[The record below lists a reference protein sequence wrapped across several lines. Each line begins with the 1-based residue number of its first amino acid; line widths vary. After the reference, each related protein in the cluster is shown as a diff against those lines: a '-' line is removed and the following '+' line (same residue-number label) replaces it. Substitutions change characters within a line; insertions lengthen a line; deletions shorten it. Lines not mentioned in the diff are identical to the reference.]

1 MLFRKTTAS
10 RLRPIH
16 PSRKGMNSMNGNA
29 SSSNTFDTT
38 ALPLILIFEGGFTDD
53 PKDRGGRTN
62 KGITQRVYDKYR
74 QLKTLSLSDV
84 AAIADDEVRDIYF
97 NEFWLPSQCDKMP
110 DKIATVVFD
119 SSVNNGQTRSIKTLQ
134 RAIGATVDGIIGKE
148 TLSKIQTIDS
158 LAMAHDFLTTKENY
172 YRAIVQNDPTQ
183 QKFLKGWLRRVSFV
197 RSFIDG
203 SKTLAQIKAAW

>member
-1 MLFRKTTAS
+1 MSFRDPQAS
-10 RLRPIH
+10 RPRLILH
-16 PSRKGMNSMNGNA
+16 SRIGKKSMNQNA
-29 SSSNTFDTT
+29 SSPNAFDTT
-38 ALPLILIFEGGFTDD
+38 ALPLILIFEGGFTDN
-53 PKDRGGRTN
+53 PSDRGGRTN
-62 KGITQRVYDKYR
+62 KGVTQRVYDKYR
-74 QLKTLSLSDV
+74 QTKNLSVGDV

-110 DKIATVVFD
+110 DKVSTVVFD

-134 RAIGATVDGIIGKE
+134 RAIGATVDGVIGKE
-148 TLSKIQTIDS
+148 TLSKITTMDS
-158 LAMAHDFLTTKENY
+158 LTVAHDFLMTKENF

-183 QKFLKGWLRRVSFV
+183 QKFLNGWLRRVSFL